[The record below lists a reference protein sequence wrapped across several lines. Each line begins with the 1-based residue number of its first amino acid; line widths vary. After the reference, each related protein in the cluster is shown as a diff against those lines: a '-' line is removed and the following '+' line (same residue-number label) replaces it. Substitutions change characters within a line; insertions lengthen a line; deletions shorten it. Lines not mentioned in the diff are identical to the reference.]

1 VGHFILR
8 AIMVPGR
15 TNIELSV
22 PKGAADEIKVLVE
35 HADRL
40 VAILDATTKMEPATA
55 ASTVLKPLAQET
67 GIDRVVLRKLFN
79 ALQNL
84 SIIAAELEGAD
95 AAFERLSGALDKEIA
110 KDWDQ
115 KKRPILTALQ
125 RYSDNNPIAITIK
138 AERLTYFHE
147 KLYRDGEIITEV
159 RPVYNEAGDSVIEM
173 VILQSLVV
181 THSFANG
188 QWHRT
193 HVAMDA
199 ADVLKLR
206 KACDRA
212 IMKAKTLKATLDRA
226 KLRTEIVRDEDVAH

>member
-1 VGHFILR
+1 
-8 AIMVPGR
+8 MPGR

-22 PKGAADEIKVLVE
+22 PKGAADEIAMLVAY
-35 HADRL
+35 ADRL
-40 VAILDATTKMEPATA
+40 ATILDATMKMESATA
-55 ASTVLKPLAQET
+55 TSTVLKPLAQET

-84 SIIAAELEGAD
+84 SGIAAELGGAD
-95 AAFERLSGALDKEIA
+95 AAFERLADALGNEIA

-115 KKRPILTALQ
+115 KKGPILSALQ

-138 AERLTYFHE
+138 AERLTYFYE
-147 KLYRDGEIITEV
+147 KIYRDGEIITEA

-181 THSFANG
+181 THSSPNG

-193 HVAMDA
+193 HIAMDA
-199 ADVLKLR
+199 TDVLKLR
-206 KACDRA
+206 KACERA
-212 IMKAKTLKATLDRA
+212 IVKAKTLKATLDRA
-226 KLRTEIVRDEDVAH
+226 KLRTEIVREDVTP

>member
-1 VGHFILR
+1 
-8 AIMVPGR
+8 MPGR

-22 PKGAADEIKVLVE
+22 PKGAADEIAMLVA

-40 VAILDATTKMEPATA
+40 AAILDATMKMEPATA
-55 ASTVLKPLAQET
+55 ASTVLKPLSQET
-67 GIDRVVLRKLFN
+67 GIDGGVLRKLFN

-84 SIIAAELEGAD
+84 NVIATELESAD
-95 AAFERLSGALDKEIA
+95 AAFERLSDALDEKIA
-110 KDWDQ
+110 KDWNQ
-115 KKRPILTALQ
+115 KKELILAALQ

-173 VILQSLVV
+173 MILQSLVV
-181 THSFANG
+181 THSSATG
-188 QWHRT
+188 LHRT

-206 KACDRA
+206 KVCDRA
-212 IMKAKTLKATLDRA
+212 IAKAKTLKQTLDRA
-226 KLRTEIVRDEDVAH
+226 KLRAEIVRGDDVPH